1 MSMKQNSDSSLQVSN
16 RASQAQYKVGTPI
29 SRRDV
34 MRRSLFGAA
43 GLLLTD
49 GLGLGALTMSQP
61 AAGAKPAGAKP
72 NIVIILADDLGWGSV
87 GCYGADPKLVR
98 TPNID
103 RLAQEGRRFTDANTA
118 SSVCSPTRYALLTGR
133 CCWRT
138 SLKYEVLNVNAPL
151 HIEPTRPTIA
161 SMLKQLGYRTAVVGK
176 WHLGYQSEK
185 TDYTQPLRPG
195 PQDVG
200 FDYQFAV
207 PSNHGDATGV
217 FIEGERVAGL
227 RSTTLSPGKYKNRMG
242 RNQLGL
248 DAPQRVDE
256 DVMPTLTDKAAAWLR
271 QQEPGKPFFLYY
283 APVSVHNPITP
294 SAKTR
299 GSSPAGAYGDW
310 IHELDHSVG
319 AVLAALDEKGLAKD
333 TLVLFTSD
341 NGGEFFGEEQAAAQ
355 AAGLKPMGPFKGD
368 KHTVWEGG
376 FRVPYIVRWPGRVPA
391 DTVCDEMISLTDTFA
406 TIAAFVGVPLPPVK
420 DAAEDSFNVLP
431 AWLGQKHKSP
441 LRPHMIVHSADGVFA
456 VRRGPW
462 KWIEGKSSKPK
473 PPEARRDEFHPQL
486 YHLGSDIGEAVD
498 VQDSN
503 PAVVAE
509 LNALLN
515 RCRERGYSRE

>member
-1 MSMKQNSDSSLQVSN
+1 MSTEYDF
-16 RASQAQYKVGTPI
+16 
-29 SRRDV
+29 SRREAL
-34 MRRSLFGAA
+34 RRSLFGVA
-43 GLLLTD
+43 GLLLPD
-49 GLGLGALTMSQP
+49 GLGLGVPAMSRP
-61 AAGAKPAGAKP
+61 AAKPKPVGAKP

-87 GCYGADPKLVR
+87 GCYGAEPKLVR

-133 CCWRT
+133 YCWRT
-138 SLKYEVLNVNAPL
+138 SLKYEVLNVASPL

-161 SMLKQLGYRTAVVGK
+161 SMLKNLGYRAAIVGK
-176 WHLGYQSEK
+176 WHLGYQPEK
-185 TDYTQPLRPG
+185 TDYTRPLRPG

-217 FIEGERVAGL
+217 YVEGDRVMGL
-227 RSTTLSPGKYKNRMG
+227 RSETLSPAKYKNFRG
-242 RNQLGL
+242 AKQLGL

-256 DVMPTLTDKAAAWLR
+256 EVMPTLTEKAVAWLK
-271 QQEPGKPFFLYY
+271 QQEPGRPFFLYY
-283 APVSVHNPITP
+283 APVSVHNPVTP
-294 SAKTR
+294 SAKTK
-299 GSSPAGAYGDW
+299 GTSSAGTYGDW
-310 IHELDHSVG
+310 IHELDRSVG
-319 AVLAALDEKGLAKD
+319 AVLAALDEKGLTKD

-341 NGGEFFGEEQAAAQ
+341 NGGEFFGQEQGIAQ

-376 FRVPYIVRWPGRVPA
+376 FRVPYVVRWPGHVPA
-391 DTVCDEMISLTDTFA
+391 STVCDEMINLTDTFA
-406 TIAAFVGVPLPPVK
+406 TVAALVGVAIAPAK

-431 AWLGQKHKSP
+431 AWLGEKHKSP

-456 VRRGPW
+456 IRKGPW
-462 KWIEGKSSKPK
+462 KWIEGKPAKPK
-473 PPEARRDEFHPQL
+473 PPQARRDEFRPQL
-486 YHLGSDIGEAVD
+486 YHLGNDIGETAD
-498 VQDSN
+498 VRESN

-509 LNALLN
+509 LTAILN
-515 RCRERGYSRE
+515 RCREQGYSRE